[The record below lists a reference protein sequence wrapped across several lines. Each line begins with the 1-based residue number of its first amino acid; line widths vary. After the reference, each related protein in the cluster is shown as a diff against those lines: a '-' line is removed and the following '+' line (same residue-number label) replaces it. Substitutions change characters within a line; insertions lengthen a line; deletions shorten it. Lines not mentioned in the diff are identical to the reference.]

1 MVNLESVLT
10 SSPLASVVD
19 FPNGYYILVDC
30 VSFELS
36 SDVSFGNSRDGSL
49 H

>member
-1 MVNLESVLT
+1 MRNLESVLT

-30 VSFELS
+30 VSFQLTF
-36 SDVSFGNSRDGSL
+36 DVS
-49 H
+49 